1 MIKEQLLSY
10 IRQQLQRGFSKEEI
24 TQDLLKTGWQTSDIE
39 EGFNIVSN
47 PDYHQQQEPP
57 RAPISSLPGAMAIL
71 KESFSIYRER
81 FGTLITLSF
90 LPILV
95 TYIAA
100 FLWSA
105 IFVFVFKIP
114 IIIIIL
120 GTILIV
126 LMSIIMEALVQIALI
141 YAIKDSQENI
151 SVVESYRR
159 GWHKILPYLWVTFL
173 TALIV
178 MGGFVLFIIPGIIFA
193 FWFGFSVYV
202 LVSENLSGMDALLK
216 SRDYLKGKIGSVAWR
231 LFIVG
236 VIFLIISFI
245 VNLIFA
251 IPGIGAVKSIGR
263 FLVNLL
269 ATPLLLIYSF
279 LLFSKI
285 KEIKGDFA
293 FDNSKGRK
301 TKYIII
307 GVIGTIIG
315 IALFFFLVF
324 AQISLGG
331 ARSKAQDAM
340 RMSELSQIRAMLE
353 IYNSENDK
361 YPSSLNQLDDSV
373 PVDPKTSL
381 PYQYQ
386 LLQGGKD
393 FRLCA
398 KLSDGKEE
406 CLTSEF

>member
-1 MIKEQLLSY
+1 MIKEELLSY
-10 IRQQLQRGFSKEEI
+10 VRQQLQKGVSKEEI
-24 TQDLLKTGWQTSDIE
+24 AQNLLNNGWQIKDIDE
-39 EGFNIVSN
+39 AFNIISN
-47 PDYHQQQEPP
+47 PDYQSQQQPP
-57 RAPISSLPGAMAIL
+57 QAPISSLPGSFAIL
-71 KESFSIYRER
+71 KEAFSIYRKR

-95 TYIAA
+95 TYIAT
-100 FLWSA
+100 FLWSD
-105 IFVFVFKIP
+105 IFVFVSKIP

-120 GTILIV
+120 GIVLIV
-126 LMSIIMEALVQIALI
+126 LMSMIIEALVQVALI
-141 YAIKDSQENI
+141 YAVKDSQENI
-151 SVVESYRR
+151 GVIESYRR

-178 MGGFVLFIIPGIIFA
+178 MGGFVLFIIPGFLFA

-202 LVSENLSGMDALLK
+202 LVSENLTGMDALLK
-216 SRDYLKGKIGSVAWR
+216 SRDYMKGKFGSVAWR
-231 LFIVG
+231 LFVVG
-236 VIFLIISFI
+236 VIFFAFSLMINFI
-245 VNLIFA
+245 F
-251 IPGIGAVKSIGR
+251 GILGIKMVESIGS
-263 FLVNLL
+263 FLLNLL
-269 ATPLLLIYSF
+269 ATPLLVIYSF
-279 LLFSKI
+279 LLYSKLR
-285 KEIKGDFA
+285 EIKGDFA

-307 GVIGTIIG
+307 GVIGLLIG

-324 AQISLGG
+324 SLRSLGG
-331 ARSKAQDAM
+331 TRSKVQDVM

-353 IYNSENDK
+353 IYNSENDT
-361 YPSSLNQLDDSV
+361 YPSSLNQLDSSV

-398 KLSDGKEE
+398 KLSDGKEA
-406 CLTSEF
+406 CLISEF